1 MGRGLVIGS
10 TRLFASADY
19 LLQIHQQ
26 SHRGLNE
33 PADLEGA
40 QPRFRTRAFTEMEL
54 SEARTMLMRMGLL
67 PRTPSESR
75 IASETT

>member
-19 LLQIHQQ
+19 LLQIHQRSQ
-26 SHRGLNE
+26 CGLNDS
-33 PADLEGA
+33 ADLEGT